1 MGKFRFCQRVT
12 KQIGENEFDTCT
24 DTLVLNENES
34 LSKLKEWAER
44 PKTNYYCWGHIE
56 CYYINKDD

>member
-24 DTLVLNENES
+24 DTLVLDENEP
-34 LSKLKEWAER
+34 LSKLKEWVER
-44 PKTNYYCWGHIE
+44 PANYYCWGHIE
-56 CYYINKDD
+56 CYYINRDN

>member
-24 DTLVLNENES
+24 DTLVLDENEP
-34 LSKLKEWAER
+34 LSKLKEWTER
-44 PKTNYYCWGHIE
+44 PK
-56 CYYINKDD
+56 NKLLLLGAYRVLLH